1 MARRRHGDRRGVL
14 LTLLQA
20 LARDRADEVRN
31 EAIKPNPPTSAG
43 AKRLGERHDRGL
55 PRSRARPGVSRQSTA
70 WRATTIRRTP
80 GRVWRRSCS
89 PASTTSRPVNARPTH
104 AETSVT
110 VMPLWRGRPPAAAVV
125 RAQRSALRRCLVG
138 GCVSGDTQSLGQG
151 FDARRAGS
159 TNTVARRSAAITRS
173 NSAQSGC
180 VPLAAVKTSRNV
192 CGKRSTV
199 TRRARRPGR
208 RFGPCLRPLPTPSR
222 REKLHRVNSSWRTP
236 APMPPDGHQLAAT
249 NRSNSASSRSSLAAA
264 TLARRW
270 LTRVVPGSGTTG

>member
-1 MARRRHGDRRGVL
+1 MARCRHGDRRGVL

-138 GCVSGDTQSLGQG
+138 GCMSGDTQPLGQG

-192 CGKRSTV
+192 CGRRSTGHV
-199 TRRARRPGR
+199 VRADDSDRAFDITHSQPARKTASRQLIVAYPGPDAARRPSAGGDQPVELGVVEVEPCGR
-208 RFGPCLRPLPTPSR
+208 HVGPQVADTGRP
-222 REKLHRVNSSWRTP
+222 
-236 APMPPDGHQLAAT
+236 G
-249 NRSNSASSRSSLAAA
+249 
-264 TLARRW
+264 
-270 LTRVVPGSGTTG
+270 